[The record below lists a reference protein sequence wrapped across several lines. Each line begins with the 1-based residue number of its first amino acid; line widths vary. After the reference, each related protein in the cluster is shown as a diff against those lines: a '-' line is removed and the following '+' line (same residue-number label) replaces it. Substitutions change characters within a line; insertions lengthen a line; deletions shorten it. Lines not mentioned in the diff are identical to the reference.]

1 MRHGDKLPN
10 SMKSP
15 KAILRLIGLA
25 AFGSVAAMR
34 MCDAML
40 IVLGQEFHASTGEAS
55 KVISAFALAYGAL
68 QLFYGPLGDRIGK
81 LRVVVSATFACALFS
96 ALTALA
102 PTLQTLIICRTAMGA
117 AAAGIVP
124 LAIAW
129 VGDKVPYDKRQ
140 ETLAS
145 LMGTTLTGMM
155 VGQWFGGYAA
165 ETVGWRAAF
174 MLLAG
179 IFLVAAVILYRNT
192 AAERGEHAGQ
202 AGNAA
207 SFMDSLRNSA
217 RLLGMPRVRWVLTV
231 TAMEGALAYG
241 TLAFMP
247 IRLVQN
253 FGFSLSNAGAVMVLF
268 AVGGLTYSQNARRWL
283 ALLGEKGLALLGG
296 LLFAACLAVLA
307 WTHMAW
313 LAAASCFFA
322 GLGVYMLHNTLQT
335 QATQMAPRSRGSA
348 VSLFACVL
356 FMGQSIGTLV
366 IAESLD
372 HGSLASAFSVAGL
385 GLLLLGGWV
394 SRHVQART
402 R

>member
-1 MRHGDKLPN
+1 
-10 SMKSP
+10 MKSP
-15 KAILRLIGLA
+15 KATLRLIGLA

-81 LRVVVSATFACALFS
+81 LRVVVWATFACALFS

-102 PTLQTLIICRTAMGA
+102 PTLHTLVLCRAAMGA
-117 AAAGIVP
+117 GAAGIVP
-124 LAIAW
+124 LSIAW

-145 LMGTTLTGMM
+145 LMGATLTGMM
-155 VGQWFGGYAA
+155 VGQWFGGYAS

-179 IFLVAAVILYRNT
+179 IFLVAAFVLNRNT
-192 AAERGEHAGQ
+192 AAERGEYAGQ
-202 AGNAA
+202 AGNAM
-207 SFMDSLRNSA
+207 SLMDSLRASA
-217 RLLGMPRVRWVLTV
+217 RLLGVPLVRWVLAV
-231 TAMEGALAYG
+231 SALEGALAYG

-247 IRLVQN
+247 SRLVQN
-253 FGFSLSNAGAVMVLF
+253 FGFSPSKAGAVMILF
-268 AVGGLTYSQNARRWL
+268 AVGGLSYSQFARRWL

-296 LLFAACLAVLA
+296 ALFAACLAVLA
-307 WTHMAW
+307 WTHLAW
-313 LAAASCFFA
+313 LAAGSCFFA
-322 GLGVYMLHNTLQT
+322 GLGIYMLHNTLQT
-335 QATQMAPRSRGSA
+335 QATQMAPQARGSA
-348 VSLFACVL
+348 VTLFACVL
-356 FMGQSIGTLV
+356 FLGQSVGTVV
-366 IAESLD
+366 IAQSLD
-372 HGSLASAFSVAGL
+372 QGSLASAFSAAGL
-385 GLLLLGGWV
+385 GLLLLGGLV